1 MEIGDLKSL
10 LWFLMLGGL
19 LLGFSMIIRLV
30 SYATPFNAAASND
43 CVAYCMVMANHSP
56 WEWKAGSMWTI
67 TSDLMN
73 LLVFVWGSLVL
84 FGTYVLLKVQKMLN
98 IFFSLVNYKDWTG
111 EIDEISDENYCH
123 PGIFWSSVTLI
134 GAYWIIGFILMIA
147 KCFYVVKSRR
157 LSYAF

>member
-67 TSDLMN
+67 ASDLMN

-84 FGTYVLLKVQKMLN
+84 FGTYVLFKSSYLKNVEQ
-98 IFFSLVNYKDWTG
+98 FFLFSELQ
-111 EIDEISDENYCH
+111 
-123 PGIFWSSVTLI
+123 
-134 GAYWIIGFILMIA
+134 
-147 KCFYVVKSRR
+147 R
-157 LSYAF
+157 LGGR

>member
-1 MEIGDLKSL
+1 MEDETSVELADLKSL

-19 LLGFSMIIRLV
+19 LLGFSMIVRLV

-67 TSDLMN
+67 ASDLLN

-84 FGTYVLLKVQKMLN
+84 FGTHVL
-98 IFFSLVNYKDWTG
+98 IKDRT
-111 EIDEISDENYCH
+111 
-123 PGIFWSSVTLI
+123 
-134 GAYWIIGFILMIA
+134 
-147 KCFYVVKSRR
+147 
-157 LSYAF
+157 